1 MEVIKISYPAQSKLV
16 LIGAE
21 TTWGTVTTVP
31 SDAGM
36 IISDVSDNLTR
47 EVIESLGI
55 SSIDTQKITTGVID
69 VGLTM
74 SGDYQHGRMFRY
86 ILGTVT
92 ATATS
97 DDDEHSFF
105 VSGTPESLTIE
116 SANNLT
122 TDESLV
128 HSGMLVE
135 TSELSIALN
144 ENLKLSTT
152 LKGKTTKSEPN
163 ASTAITSTLAVFPHA
178 LCTVKIGGVKAT
190 EIQNASI
197 TVTKVV
203 QRSGGISSNLFQQG
217 HGTEMKFGISATL
230 GFQSNVY
237 NNLFLSGSTATAT
250 TSTVSP
256 SATADPTGVTFELS
270 ATNSVT
276 LGVGLRS
283 IKFILGNCQFSTFDK
298 VTTIGS
304 LTFIDIAGVG
314 TFNSLVTTD
323 NITSL

>member
-1 MEVIKISYPAQSKLV
+1 MAYPAQSKLV

-21 TTWGTVTTVP
+21 TAWGTETSVSNDP
-31 SDAGM
+31 GM
-36 IISDVSDNLTR
+36 IISDVSDNLSR

-55 SSIDTQKITTGVID
+55 SNIETQKVTTGLLD

-74 SGDYQHGRMFRY
+74 TGDYQHGRMFRY
-86 ILGTVT
+86 IIGT
-92 ATATS
+92 ASASPTS
-97 DDDEHSFF
+97 NDDTHDFF
-105 VSGTPESLTIE
+105 ISDNPESLTIE

-128 HSGMLVE
+128 HTGMLVE
-135 TSELSIALN
+135 TAELSIALN

-152 LKGKTTKSEPN
+152 LKGKTTKSKPS
-163 ASTAITSTLAVFPHA
+163 ASAAITSTLAVFPHA
-178 LCTVKIGGVKAT
+178 LCSVKINSVAAT

-217 HGTEMKFGISATL
+217 HGTEMKFGFSATL
-230 GFQSNVY
+230 GFQSNIY
-237 NNLFLSGSTATAT
+237 NNLFLAGTTSTP

-256 SATADPTGVTFELS
+256 SSTADPTSSTFELS
-270 ATNSVT
+270 ATNGVT
-276 LGVGLRS
+276 LGSGLRK
-283 IKFILGNCQFSTFDK
+283 IELILTSCQFSTFDK
-298 VTTIGS
+298 ITTVGS

-314 TFNSLVTTD
+314 TFSSLSTVDDITT
-323 NITSL
+323 L

>member
-1 MEVIKISYPAQSKLV
+1 MIKIAYAAQSKLV

-21 TTWGTVTTVP
+21 TAWGGETSTP
-31 SDAGM
+31 SDVGM
-36 IISDVSDNLTR
+36 IVSDVSDNLSR

-55 SSIDTQKITTGVID
+55 SSIETQKVTTGLLD
-69 VGLTM
+69 VSFAM

-86 ILGTVT
+86 IIGT
-92 ATATS
+92 ATATAGS
-97 DDDEHSFF
+97 TDDEHSFF
-105 VSGTPESLTIE
+105 VSDTPESLTIE

-122 TDESLV
+122 TDESLL
-128 HSGMLVE
+128 HTGMLVE
-135 TSELSIALN
+135 TAELSIALN

-152 LKGKTTKSEPN
+152 LKGKTTKSRPR

-178 LCTVKIGGVKAT
+178 LCTVKIGGVAAT

-217 HGTEMKFGISATL
+217 HGTEMKFGFSATL

-256 SATADPTGVTFELS
+256 SATADPTGVSFELS
-270 ATNSVT
+270 ATNGVT
-276 LGVGLRS
+276 LDSGLRS

-298 VTTIGS
+298 VTTVGS
-304 LTFIDIAGVG
+304 LTFIDLAGVG
-314 TFNSLVTTD
+314 TFTSLRGVD